1 MFDFVFTPV
10 GVIVVICMYMAFL
23 FCIATWVEQKT
34 EQGTYLV
41 NNPVIY
47 SLSLAIY
54 CTAWTFYGSVGSA
67 ANAGMLFVTVYLG
80 PTMMIIFS
88 WIILRKLIIIKLNN
102 RLNSIADFISTRYNR
117 SEAIAA
123 LISLFLIISIAP
135 YIALQ
140 LKAIF
145 DTFGLISGG
154 QQSIIVK
161 MIIVISLI
169 IFTIMFG
176 VRRLDPTERHQ
187 GIIAAVAMESIIKLA
202 AFVLVGIYLVFYIN
216 KGVGDIFEQVLNNSL
231 IHDTVKANQP
241 SYTMWMTYLVLSM
254 SAIIFLPRQFHVSV
268 VECSTEK
275 HVLTSMWLFPIY
287 MFLINI
293 FVYPIAMYGL
303 LKYHW
308 TANVAAD
315 TFVLRLP
322 LDYGNKWMALLVFIG
337 GFSAAT
343 SMIIVSSMTLSTMFS
358 NHLLMPV
365 ITRVKK
371 LNFMTSYLLQCR
383 WVAVSMCILIGY
395 WVAVKLGG
403 SYILVKIGMLSF
415 AAVFQLVPSAI
426 GGIFWIKGNRQGAIL
441 GLAGGFFLWFYTL
454 ILPALIRSEWL
465 ISETV
470 LKTGPWRISFL
481 RPENLFGMEGLESLP
496 HGVFWSFLANL
507 ILYIGGSL
515 FFKQSE
521 EERRIAEEFVNVL
534 HKKPSQVEQKEEQ
547 DREELIDLYGK
558 THEINK
564 VLCQYLSKQRIDKT
578 IRKCYKNLRIDDK
591 THINIFELSNIAD
604 EIEKTL
610 AGSIGAASARLVI
623 KNSMLLTPEEEK
635 RLLEISRRIVEQ
647 VKTSPT

>member
-10 GVIVVICMYMAFL
+10 GVIVIICSYMAFL
-23 FCIATWVEQKT
+23 FCIATWVEKKT
-34 EQGTYLV
+34 EQGTSLV
-41 NNPVIY
+41 NNPLIY

-67 ANAGMLFVTVYLG
+67 ANTGMLFVTVYLG

-88 WIILRKLIIIKLNN
+88 WIILRKLIVIKLNN
-102 RLNSIADFISTRYNR
+102 RLNSIADFISARYDR
-117 SEAIAA
+117 SEVIAA
-123 LISLFLIISIAP
+123 IISLFLIIGIAP

-145 DTFGLISGG
+145 DTFALISGG
-154 QQSIIVK
+154 QQSMYVN
-161 MIIVISLI
+161 MIIVILLI

-187 GIIAAVAMESIIKLA
+187 GIIAAVAIESIIKLA
-202 AFVLVGIYLVFYIN
+202 AFVLVGIYLVYYIN
-216 KGVGDIFEQVLNNSL
+216 EGVGDIFAQVANNNRV
-231 IHDTVKANQP
+231 HDIVKANQP

-275 HVLTSMWLFPIY
+275 HVLTSMWLFPVYI
-287 MFLINI
+287 FLINI
-293 FVYPIAMYGL
+293 FVYPIAMCGL
-303 LKYHW
+303 LKYPA
-308 TANVAAD
+308 ANVAAD

-322 LDYGNKWMALLVFIG
+322 LDYGNKGMALFVFIG

-343 SMIIVSSMTLSTMFS
+343 SMIIVSSMALSTMFT

-371 LNFMTSYLLQCR
+371 LDFMTSYLLQCR
-383 WVAVSMCILIGY
+383 WVAVSICILIGY
-395 WVAVKLGG
+395 LVAVKLGG

-415 AAVFQLVPSAI
+415 AAVFQLVPSII
-426 GGIFWIKGNRQGAIL
+426 GGIFWIKGNRHGAIL
-441 GLAGGFFLWFYTL
+441 GLAGGFISWFYTL

-470 LKTGPWRISFL
+470 LNVGPWGISFL
-481 RPENLFGMEGLESLP
+481 RPENLFGMQGLESLP

-521 EERRIAEEFVNVL
+521 EEQRIAEEFVNVL
-534 HKKPSQVEQKEEQ
+534 HKKQTQVEQEEEQ

-564 VLCQYLSKQRIDKT
+564 VLSQYLSKQRIDET
-578 IRKCYKNLRIDDK
+578 IKRCYRDLRIDDK
-591 THINIFELSNIAD
+591 THINIFELSNIAN
-604 EIEKTL
+604 ETEKTL
-610 AGSIGAASARLVI
+610 AGSIGAASAKLVI
-623 KNSMLLTPEEEK
+623 NKSMLLTPEEK
-635 RLLEISRRIVEQ
+635 QRLLEISTKIVDKF
-647 VKTSPT
+647 KTS